1 MLFGKV
7 NVEFCFLGK
16 ASLLAILKSYSSLLA
31 SARRGKEVRKPPP
44 FAKNGKWFPLP
55 LSIGLE
61 RVVEIP
67 ILLTKR
73 RNLSAVSF
81 WGKQTPTTGVDKW
94 QAR

>member
-1 MLFGKV
+1 MLAF
-7 NVEFCFLGK
+7 
-16 ASLLAILKSYSSLLA
+16 LKSYSTSFEEEN
-31 SARRGKEVRKPPP
+31 EVRRPPP
-44 FAKNGKWFPLP
+44 FAKNGKRFPLP